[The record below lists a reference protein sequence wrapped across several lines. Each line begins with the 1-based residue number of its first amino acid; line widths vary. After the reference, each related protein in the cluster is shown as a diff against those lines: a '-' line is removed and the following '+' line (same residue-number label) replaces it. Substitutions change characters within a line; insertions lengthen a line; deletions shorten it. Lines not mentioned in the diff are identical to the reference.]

1 MVSTKLTA
9 KVITVA
15 RLTGEPTTEGLNL
28 ATASPLHT
36 ASDHRV
42 SASRPPE
49 TQIERLRAVR
59 ETVLR
64 EAEALQRCG
73 ENLSPAAVE
82 AAERTA
88 TCRGSVIVTGIGKAG
103 WIGQKIAAT
112 LASTGCPA
120 HFLHPAEAIHGDLG
134 RVRGDDVVWAFS
146 NSGRSGE
153 LLSIASHLRANS
165 SGLISITAG
174 DDNPLAAASDCVV
187 AIGKHGEACPNGLA
201 PTSSTTAMLAVGDAI
216 AMLASQLRRF
226 TAQDFARFH
235 PGGSLGQKLAKV
247 DEIMRPVEDCR
258 VARQDTPIRQAMV
271 MTGRHGRRSGAVLL
285 TNRAGQL
292 SGIFTDS
299 DLARL
304 LQSRRDADL
313 DRPIEQLMTKSPSTI
328 LHGELLQ
335 DAIAVLS
342 KRRIS
347 ELPVVDESGMPM
359 GIVDITDVIGQDAS
373 PQHTGPPSVKLSAVG
388 LIKDER

>member
-1 MVSTKLTA
+1 MSPRIVSSP
-9 KVITVA
+9 
-15 RLTGEPTTEGLNL
+15 REGLNL
-28 ATASPLHT
+28 ATASSFHHPSGRRAT
-36 ASDHRV
+36 ST
-42 SASRPPE
+42 RPPE
-49 TQIERLRAVR
+49 TRIERLRSVR
-59 ETVLR
+59 DTVLQ
-64 EAEALQRCG
+64 EANALQRCG

-88 TCRGSVIVTGIGKAG
+88 ACRGSVIVTGIGKAG

-120 HFLHPAEAIHGDLG
+120 HFLHPAEAVHGDLG
-134 RVRGDDVVWAFS
+134 RIRSEDVVWAFS

-187 AIGKHGEACPNGLA
+187 PIGKHGEACPNGLA
-201 PTSSTTAMLAVGDAI
+201 PTSSTTVMLAVGDAI
-216 AMLASQLRRF
+216 AMLTSQLRRF

-247 DEIMRPVEDCR
+247 DEIMRPIEDCR
-258 VARQDTPIRQAMV
+258 VARQDTPVRQAMV

-313 DRPIEQLMTKSPSTI
+313 DRPIEQLMTRAPSTI
-328 LHGELLQ
+328 RNGELLQ

-347 ELPVVDESGMPM
+347 ELPVVDDFGVPV
-359 GIVDITDVIGQDAS
+359 GIVDITDVIGQDS
-373 PQHTGPPSVKLSAVG
+373 TPTPSGPPSVKLSAVG
-388 LIKDER
+388 LIEDEC